1 MLSRVANTL
10 YWMARYVERA
20 DNLARLMDV
29 NRHLLLDNET
39 LDSGR
44 IADFWRP
51 IILCSGDEEVFEE
64 LYPDMRGEDVIR
76 FLTDD
81 PRNISSIA
89 SCIAQARENARTVRD
104 QLSDEMW
111 EEINALHLFVRST
124 EAAQLLHEAPP
135 RYYER
140 IRRSVATFLGLSA
153 TTHPRDEGWD
163 FMELGRYLERADKT
177 TRFLDT
183 TSYLPK
189 NPEGTDISSPGMLQW
204 TAILGSCGALG
215 AFRSG
220 HHRFDAEGALGFLV
234 FSRIF
239 PRSVRYCIDRVD
251 DCIHRI
257 SGTPRGGFSNDAER
271 ETGRLLADLSYGN
284 AADALALGLHAYLD
298 GLQERF
304 NRIGDLV
311 FDTFVLMPE
320 MFESQRSMQQRG
332 YAALAAWQEQ
342 QQQQQ
347 Q

>member
-20 DNLARLMDV
+20 DNLARLVDV
-29 NRHLLLDNET
+29 NSHLLLDHET
-39 LDSGR
+39 LDSNR

-51 IILCSGDEEVFEE
+51 IILCTGDEEVFQE
-64 LYPDMRGEDVIR
+64 LYPETRGEDVIR

-81 PRNISSIA
+81 PRNLSSIA

-124 EAAQLLHEAPP
+124 EAANLLHEAPP

-140 IRRSVATFLGLSA
+140 IRRSVATFLGISA
-153 TTHPRDEGWD
+153 TTHPRDEGWE

-183 TSYLPK
+183 TSYLPDD
-189 NPEGTDISSPGMLQW
+189 GQTGMLHW

-220 HHRFDAEGALGFLV
+220 QHRFDAEGALGFLV

-239 PRSVRYCIDRVD
+239 PRSVRYCIERVD
-251 DCIHRI
+251 ECIHRI
-257 SGTPRGGFSNDAER
+257 SGTPAGGFANEPER
-271 ETGRLLADLSYGN
+271 ASGKLLAELNYGT
-284 AADALALGLHAYLD
+284 AAEALAQGLHSYLD
-298 GLQERF
+298 GLQDRF
-304 NRIGDLV
+304 NLIGNLA
-311 FDTFVLMPE
+311 FETFVLMPE
-320 MFESQRSMQQRG
+320 MFESQRSMKQRG
-332 YAALAAWQEQ
+332 YDAVAAWQEQ

-347 Q
+347 

>member
-20 DNLARLMDV
+20 DNLARLIDV

-39 LDSGR
+39 LGSDR

-51 IILCSGDEEVFEE
+51 IILCTGDEELFQS
-64 LYPDMRGEDVIR
+64 LYPETYGEDVIR

-81 PRNISSIA
+81 PRNVSSIV
-89 SCIAQARENARTVRD
+89 SCIAQARESARTVRD

-111 EEINALHLFVRST
+111 EEINALHLFVRSD
-124 EAAQLLHEAPP
+124 EAAHLLLEAPP
-135 RYYER
+135 RYYKR
-140 IRRSVATFLGLSA
+140 IRRSVATFLGISA
-153 TTHPRDEGWD
+153 TTHPRDEGWE
-163 FMELGRYLERADKT
+163 FMELGRHLERADKT

-183 TSYLPK
+183 TSYLPQ
-189 NPEGTDISSPGMLQW
+189 NDQGGIGAPGMLHW

-215 AFRSG
+215 AFRAA
-220 HHRFDAEGALGFLV
+220 HHRFDVEGALSFLV
-234 FSRIF
+234 FSRNF
-239 PRSVRYCIDRVD
+239 PRSVRYCADRVD
-251 DCIHRI
+251 ECIHLI
-257 SGTPRGGFSNDAER
+257 SGSPRGGFLNEAER
-271 ETGRLLADLSYGN
+271 VSGRLLADLNYGN
-284 AADALALGLHAYLD
+284 ADEALALGLHPYLD

-304 NRIGDLV
+304 NRIGELI
-311 FDTFVLMPE
+311 FETFVLMPE

-332 YAALAAWQEQ
+332 HDALTAWQEQ

>member
-20 DNLARLMDV
+20 DNLARLIDV

-39 LDSGR
+39 LGSDR

-51 IILCSGDEEVFEE
+51 IILCTGDEEKYHS
-64 LYPDMRGEDVIR
+64 LYPETYGEDVIR

-81 PRNISSIA
+81 PRNVSSIA
-89 SCIAQARENARTVRD
+89 SCIAQARESARTVRD

-111 EEINALHLFVRST
+111 EEINALHLFVRSD
-124 EAAQLLHEAPP
+124 EAANLLQEAPP

-140 IRRSVATFLGLSA
+140 IRRSVATFLGISA
-153 TTHPRDEGWD
+153 TTHPRDEGWE
-163 FMELGRYLERADKT
+163 FMQLGRHLERADKT

-183 TSYLPK
+183 TSYLP
-189 NPEGTDISSPGMLQW
+189 EVGQGGGGAPGMMHW
-204 TAILGSCGALG
+204 NAILGSCGALG

-234 FSRIF
+234 FSRNF
-239 PRSVRYCIDRVD
+239 PRSVRYCMDRVD
-251 DCIHRI
+251 ECIHII
-257 SGTPRGGFSNDAER
+257 SGSPRGGFLNEAER
-271 ETGRLLADLSYGN
+271 ESGMLLADLSYGT
-284 AADALALGLHAYLD
+284 AEEAMALGLHAYLD

-304 NRIGDLV
+304 NRIGELV
-311 FDTFVLMPE
+311 FETFVLMPE

-332 YAALAAWQEQ
+332 HDAVTAWQEQ

-347 Q
+347 

>member
-20 DNLARLMDV
+20 DNLARLVDV
-29 NRHLLLDNET
+29 NSHLLLDNET
-39 LDSGR
+39 LDSDR

-51 IILCSGDEEVFEE
+51 IILCTGDEEVFQE
-64 LYPDMRGEDVIR
+64 LYPDTRGEDVIR

-81 PRNISSIA
+81 PRNLSSIS

-140 IRRSVATFLGLSA
+140 IRRSVATFLGISA
-153 TTHPRDEGWD
+153 TTHPRDEGWE

-183 TSYLPK
+183 TSYLPEK
-189 NPEGTDISSPGMLQW
+189 GEIGAPGMLHW

-251 DCIHRI
+251 DCIHMI
-257 SGTPRGGFSNDAER
+257 TGSPRGGFANEAER
-271 ETGRLLADLSYGN
+271 ESGLLLADLSYGTPEE
-284 AADALALGLHAYLD
+284 ALKGGLHAYLD

-304 NRIGDLV
+304 NRIGELI
-311 FDTFVLMPE
+311 FETFVLMPE

-332 YAALAAWQEQ
+332 YDALAAWQ

-347 Q
+347 QQ